1 MFAVVSHLQKK
12 PKTRQLV
19 SKKHFRQKLQN
30 GNDRLGDVKL
40 STF

>member
-12 PKTRQLV
+12 TKTRV
-19 SKKHFRQKLQN
+19 KKTFQTKLQN